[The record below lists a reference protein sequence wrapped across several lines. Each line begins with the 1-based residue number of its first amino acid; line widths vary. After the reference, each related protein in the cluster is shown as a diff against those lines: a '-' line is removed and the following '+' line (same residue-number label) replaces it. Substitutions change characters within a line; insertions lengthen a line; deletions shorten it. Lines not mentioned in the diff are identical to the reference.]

1 MALPKL
7 RDHFNDTNRE
17 NFMTMLNQK
26 VHVVEKIAASSFHVR
41 RDDMTNKYYKS
52 GSERA
57 MDIVDRTIVKF
68 YENAIRHFQGLSQE
82 TKDEMPRDWKFGFDY
97 LIDNETPNFKYS
109 MLPKNNLILTHI
121 QVLNESGKVFKV
133 IRDTAVLNKW
143 AKKLNVQNPPV
154 IFEGMLNHFQKE
166 QLIKILEMN
175 DKEFE
180 KTYESRSFTRDI
192 YNIFDSNLR
201 QTALNE
207 SINEDIDGLIVS
219 FVDGKSMKSFKL
231 EDFRRGVEE
240 KEQRK
245 SSDVY
250 QITMVDVI
258 EYFTGYDFSQHKL
271 VEEKKDR
278 RFIELMS
285 EAFNDYIKANAAK
298 YIGVKFETA
307 DFAKNDSFNLNT
319 TFIKNED
326 TLRYVNN
333 PILSE
338 LFKIVLSSFRNKR
351 EKASDILTEDM
362 IAQMNEIIDQIYVQV
377 DAKLEE
383 NEVLDFNAFKK
394 WSTIQADVQEMDVNE
409 ALKVK
414 FAEQGKEKVNM
425 FVGRF
430 QPFTLGHA
438 KVLQSLHD
446 ANGLPVVVFLVK
458 SKTVKKEDAFKRP
471 YDEAMQMKMFRAVQK
486 EYKFL
491 KDIIIVPFAA
501 IDTLFNE
508 LRPKYEPVLWG
519 TGTDRMAAYSSQA
532 YKDTYRDQLGV
543 LPEFGMHEIH
553 RTDDD
558 ISATA
563 VRNSMLSD
571 DKREFERMTPKSL
584 HSMYDT
590 LKAELEKSVA
600 TVESKVNESIM
611 TFEQFINKTNE

>member
-17 NFMTMLNQK
+17 NFMAMLTQK
-26 VHVVEKIAASSFHVR
+26 VHAVEKIAASSFHVR
-41 RDDMTNKYYKS
+41 RDDLTNKYYKS

-57 MDIVDRTIVKF
+57 MDIVDRTIVRF
-68 YENAIRHFQGLSQE
+68 YENAIRHFQGLG
-82 TKDEMPRDWKFGFDY
+82 DEMKSDMPKDWKFGFDY
-97 LIDNETPNFKYS
+97 LIENETPNFKYAL
-109 MLPKNNLILTHI
+109 LPKNNLILTHI
-121 QVLNESGKVFKV
+121 QVLNESGRVSKV
-133 IRDTAVLNKW
+133 IRDTEVLNKW
-143 AKKLNVQNPPV
+143 AKKLDVQKPPV
-154 IFEGMLNHFQKE
+154 IFEGMLTMFQKE

-175 DKEFE
+175 DNEFE
-180 KTYESRSFTRDI
+180 KVYENRSFTRDI
-192 YNIFDSNLR
+192 YNIFNSGMSR
-201 QTALNE
+201 TALNE
-207 SINEDIDGLIVS
+207 SVNEEIDGLVVS

-231 EDFRRGVEE
+231 EDYRRKNEE
-240 KEQRK
+240 TERK

-258 EYFTGYDFSQHKL
+258 EYFTNHDFSQYKL

-278 RFIELMS
+278 RFIEIMS
-285 EAFNDYIKANAAK
+285 ESFNDYIKANAAK

-307 DFAKNDSFNLNT
+307 DFAKNEAFNLNT
-319 TFIKNED
+319 AFLKNEQ
-326 TLRYVNN
+326 TLKYVNN

-362 IAQMNEIIDQIYVQV
+362 VAQLNEIIDKIYEQI

-383 NEVLDFNAFKK
+383 NDVMDFTSFKK
-394 WSTIQADVQEMDVNE
+394 WSSIQEDAPEGEVNE

-414 FAEQGKEKVNM
+414 TLEHGKQKVNM

-446 ANGLPVVVFLVK
+446 QNGLPVVVFLVK
-458 SKTVKKEDAFKRP
+458 SKTAKKEDAFKRP
-471 YDEAMQMKMFRAVQK
+471 YDEAMQMKMFKAVQR

-491 KDIIIVPFAA
+491 KDIIVVPFAA
-501 IDTLFNE
+501 IDALFNE

-532 YKDTYRDQLGV
+532 YKETYREQLNV

-563 VRNSMLSD
+563 VRNAMMSD
-571 DKREFERMTPKSL
+571 NKTEFQRMTPKSL
-584 HSMYDT
+584 HGMYPVLQSEL
-590 LKAELEKSVA
+590 LKAMTA
-600 TVESKVNESIM
+600 AESKVNEELM
-611 TFEQFINKTNE
+611 TFEQFINKFSNE

>member
-1 MALPKL
+1 
-7 RDHFNDTNRE
+7 
-17 NFMTMLNQK
+17 
-26 VHVVEKIAASSFHVR
+26 
-41 RDDMTNKYYKS
+41 
-52 GSERA
+52 
-57 MDIVDRTIVKF
+57 
-68 YENAIRHFQGLSQE
+68 
-82 TKDEMPRDWKFGFDY
+82 
-97 LIDNETPNFKYS
+97 
-109 MLPKNNLILTHI
+109 
-121 QVLNESGKVFKV
+121 
-133 IRDTAVLNKW
+133 
-143 AKKLNVQNPPV
+143 
-154 IFEGMLNHFQKE
+154 
-166 QLIKILEMN
+166 MN

-258 EYFTGYDFSQHKL
+258 EYFTGYDFSQHTL

-285 EAFNDYIKANAAK
+285 EAFNDYIKANATK

-319 TFIKNED
+319 TFIKNES

-362 IAQMNEIIDQIYVQV
+362 VAQLNEIIDQIYVQV

-394 WSTIQADVQEMDVNE
+394 WSVIQADFQELDVNE

-414 FAEQGKEKVNM
+414 FAGQGKEKVNM

-458 SKTVKKEDAFKRP
+458 SKTAKKEDAFKRP
-471 YDEAMQMKMFRAVQK
+471 YDEAMQMKMFKAVQK

-491 KDIIIVPFAA
+491 KDIIVVPFAA
-501 IDTLFNE
+501 IDVLFNE

-584 HSMYDT
+584 RPMYDT

>member
-7 RDHFNDTNRE
+7 RDHFNETNRE
-17 NFMTMLNQK
+17 NFMSMLNQK

-41 RDDMTNKYYKS
+41 RGDMTNKYYKS

-57 MDIVDRTIVKF
+57 MDIVDRTVVRF
-68 YENAIRHFQGLSQE
+68 YENAIRHFQGLSE
-82 TKDEMPRDWKFGFDY
+82 DTKNDMPRDWKFGFDY

-121 QVLNESGKVFKV
+121 QVLNESGKVSKV
-133 IRDTAVLNKW
+133 IRDTEVLNKW

-154 IFEGMLNHFQKE
+154 VFEGMLSHFQKE
-166 QLIKILEMN
+166 ELVKILEMN

-180 KTYESRSFTRDI
+180 KVYENRSFTRDI
-192 YNIFDSNLR
+192 YNIFNSNLR

-207 SINEDIDGLIVS
+207 SINEDIDGLVVS
-219 FVDGKSMKSFKL
+219 FVEGKNMKSFKL

-258 EYFTGYDFSQHKL
+258 EYFTNYDFSQHKL

-278 RFIELMS
+278 RYIELMS
-285 EAFNDYIKANAAK
+285 DAFNDYIKANAPK

-307 DFAKNDSFNLNT
+307 DFAKNESFNLNT
-319 TFIKNED
+319 TFIKNET
-326 TLRYVNN
+326 TLKHVNN

-338 LFKIVLSSFRNKR
+338 LFKIVLSSFRSKR

-362 IAQMNEIIDQIYVQV
+362 VAQMNQIISNIYDQV

-383 NEVLDFNAFKK
+383 NEVLDFNTFKK
-394 WSTIQADVQEMDVNE
+394 WSTIQEDAPEEDVNE

-458 SKTVKKEDAFKRP
+458 SKTSKKEDAFKRP
-471 YDEAMQMKMFRAVQK
+471 YDEAMQMQMFKAVQK
-486 EYKFL
+486 EYRFL
-491 KDIIIVPFAA
+491 KDIIVVPFAA

-532 YKDTYRDQLGV
+532 YKDTYREQLGV

-563 VRNSMLSD
+563 VRNAMLSD

-584 HSMYDT
+584 HSLYPT
-590 LKAELEKSVA
+590 LKAQLEKSVA

-611 TFEQFINKTNE
+611 TFEQFINRTHE

>member
-17 NFMTMLNQK
+17 NFMAMLTQK

-41 RDDMTNKYYKS
+41 RDDLTNKYYKS

-57 MDIVDRTIVKF
+57 MDIVDRTIVRF
-68 YENAIRHFQGLSQE
+68 YENAIRHFQGLSEESKQ
-82 TKDEMPRDWKFGFDY
+82 DMPKDWKFGFDY

-121 QVLNESGKVFKV
+121 QVLNESGKVSKV
-133 IRDTAVLNKW
+133 IRDTEVLNKW
-143 AKKLNVQNPPV
+143 AKKLDVQNPPV
-154 IFEGMLNHFQKE
+154 IFEGMMTLSQKE

-175 DKEFE
+175 DTQFE

-192 YNIFDSNLR
+192 YNIFNSGMSR
-201 QTALNE
+201 TALNE
-207 SINEDIDGLIVS
+207 SVNDEIDGLIVS

-231 EDFRRGVEE
+231 EDYRRKPEE
-240 KEQRK
+240 TERK

-250 QITMVDVI
+250 QITMIDVI
-258 EYFTGYDFSQHKL
+258 EYFTNHDFSQYKL

-278 RFIELMS
+278 RFLEIMS

-307 DFAKNDSFNLNT
+307 DFAKNEAFNLNT
-319 TFIKNED
+319 SFLKNEQ
-326 TLRYVNN
+326 TLKYVNN

-338 LFKIVLSSFRNKR
+338 LFKIMLSSFRNKR

-362 IAQMNEIIDQIYVQV
+362 VAQLNEIIDKIYEQI

-383 NEVLDFNAFKK
+383 NDVMDFTSFKK
-394 WSTIQADVQEMDVNE
+394 WSSIQEDAPEGEVNE

-414 FAEQGKEKVNM
+414 TLEQGKQKVNM

-446 ANGLPVVVFLVK
+446 QNGLPVVVFLVK
-458 SKTVKKEDAFKRP
+458 SKTAKKEDAYKRP
-471 YDEAMQMKMFRAVQK
+471 YDEAMQMKMFKAVQR

-491 KDIIIVPFAA
+491 KDIIVVPFAA

-508 LRPKYEPVLWG
+508 LRPQYEPVLWG

-532 YKDTYRDQLGV
+532 YKDTYREQLNV

-563 VRNSMLSD
+563 VRNAMMAD
-571 DKREFERMTPKSL
+571 NKAEFERMTPKSL
-584 HSMYDT
+584 HGMYPVLQSEL
-590 LKAELEKSVA
+590 LKSIAA
-600 TVESKVNESIM
+600 VESKVNEGLM
-611 TFEQFINKTNE
+611 TFEQFINKFSNE